1 MKKLLLSAA
10 IVATTMFVAC
20 GPSAEEI
27 AKKEKATADS
37 LAKVEEEKM
46 QAEAEAMAAK
56 ATADSLAMAA
66 QAQATA
72 DSLAKAEEEA
82 RGEEAG
88 VPSPTDRKIPLNRRA
103 MFIEEN

>member
-82 RGEEAG
+82 KAKKGAKKPAPKKTMEQ
-88 VPSPTDRKIPLNRRA
+88 
-103 MFIEEN
+103 